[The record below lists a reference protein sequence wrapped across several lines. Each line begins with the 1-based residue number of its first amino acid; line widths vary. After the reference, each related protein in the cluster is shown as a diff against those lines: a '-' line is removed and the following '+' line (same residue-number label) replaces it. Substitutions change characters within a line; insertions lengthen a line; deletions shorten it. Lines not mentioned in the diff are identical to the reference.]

1 MSLRVGIIGCGL
13 IGAKRAEVLGPD
25 DEVVAVMDRDLPRAQ
40 ELGERLGCSVAGDV
54 DELLGQ
60 RPDVVI
66 VATTHDALA
75 PIAQAALRAG
85 SHVLVEKPAGRTPG
99 EVDAIADAARSAGR
113 LVKVGFNH
121 RFYPG
126 IQAAV
131 ADARSG
137 AYGPIMFVRARYG
150 HGGRVGYEHEWRAQP
165 EISGGGEL
173 MDQGMHLLDLVHWLL
188 GPLPLH
194 DALLRTSYWDMAVE
208 DNAVVTVAD
217 RSDDPR
223 GPWATF
229 HVSWSEWKNL
239 FDLEIYATA
248 AKWHIQGLAKSYG
261 PQTLRV
267 FRMRPEMGPPDVD
280 EHPSAEGDG
289 SWAAEW
295 AHFRERIME
304 ADGGDLLGDLASA
317 AYAHEVIG
325 EAYRRSGYPAPPRHT
340 HATGAPAA

>member
-1 MSLRVGIIGCGL
+1 MSLRVGIVGCGL
-13 IGAKRAEVLGPD
+13 IGAKRAEVLGVD
-25 DEVVAVMDRDLPRAQ
+25 DEVVGVMDRDRTRAD
-40 ELGERLGCSVAGDV
+40 ELAARLGCRVAGDV
-54 DELLGQ
+54 DELLGW

-75 PIAQAALRAG
+75 PIAEAALGAG
-85 SHVLVEKPAGRTPG
+85 SHVLVEKPAGRTRA
-99 EVDAIADAARSAGR
+99 EVDAIADAARSANR

-126 IQAAV
+126 ILTAA
-131 ADARSG
+131 AEARSG
-137 AYGPIMFVRARYG
+137 EYGPIMFARARYG
-150 HGGRVGYEHEWRAQP
+150 HGGRVGYEREWRAQP
-165 EISGGGEL
+165 EVSGGGEL

-194 DALLRTSYWDMAVE
+194 DALLRTSYWDMPVE

-223 GPWATF
+223 GAWATF

-239 FDLEIYATA
+239 FELEIYATS
-248 AKWHIQGLAKSYG
+248 AKWHVRGLAKSYG
-261 PQTLRV
+261 PQALTV
-267 FRMRPEMGPPDVD
+267 FRMRPEMGPPDVE
-280 EHPSAEGDG
+280 EHAAAEGDG

-295 AHFRERIME
+295 AHFRERIVK
-304 ADGGDLLGDLASA
+304 ADGGELLGDLASA
-317 AYAHEVIG
+317 AYAHEIIG
-325 EAYRRSGYPAPPRHT
+325 EAYRRSGYPAPPRPA